1 MPLYPSV
8 PQGHRPPRENLESRR
23 REPRPR
29 ASRESRRYLGPGGDN
44 KRDKRRRP
52 AAAHPDQ
59 LPYGARHARP
69 TPRVSF
75 SGSPAA
81 TVAPRGLTLCR
92 RPHVCLE
99 EAVWDPVVPRH
110 VGPCAAT
117 TPARRG
123 LARDVSVDSP
133 SRPLPCRL
141 RLPLLQAYRL
151 QLRPASDGYKTFAST
166 PSREA
171 LLNFSFSPGDYSGH

>member
-1 MPLYPSV
+1 MP
-8 PQGHRPPRENLESRR
+8 PQGHRPPRENLEGTT
-23 REPRPR
+23 R
-29 ASRESRRYLGPGGDN
+29 ATAPRESRRYLGPGGDN

-123 LARDVSVDSP
+123 PARDVSVDSP
-133 SRPLPCRL
+133 LPPPPPPPTGYRPTAATCERRL
-141 RLPLLQAYRL
+141 
-151 QLRPASDGYKTFAST
+151 
-166 PSREA
+166 
-171 LLNFSFSPGDYSGH
+171 

>member
-1 MPLYPSV
+1 MP
-8 PQGHRPPRENLESRR
+8 PQGHRPPRENLEGTT
-23 REPRPR
+23 R
-29 ASRESRRYLGPGGDN
+29 ATAPRESRRYLGPGGDN

-123 LARDVSVDSP
+123 PARDVSVDSP
-133 SRPLPCRL
+133 LPPPPPPPR
-141 RLPLLQAYRL
+141 LLQATGL